1 MKILS
6 VNAGSS
12 SLKFQLISMPLEKK
26 ISSGTIERIG
36 NKKSKILLFFNG
48 SKVLIKEPI
57 QDHNGAVM
65 RLTELLIEN
74 KILDDKRAPG
84 FNVPTNSLEASQIKC
99 MQAVY
104 NQNIGDIAACFKL

>member
-36 NKKSKILLFFNG
+36 NKKSKIQLFFNG
-48 SKVLIKEPI
+48 SKVIIKEPI
-57 QDHNGAVM
+57 QDHKVAVM

-74 KILDDKRAPG
+74 KIL
-84 FNVPTNSLEASQIKC
+84 
-99 MQAVY
+99 
-104 NQNIGDIAACFKL
+104 